1 MQEQW
6 GEELEVVIRV
16 LQVALAPAFL
26 LAAISGL
33 LNVVTGRLARVV
45 DRTREVQDELS
56 RQSGEAGQG
65 LRDELIVLGRRRKL
79 VRRSMQLGVAA
90 GMVICLMVALLFVM
104 GLAQFSMAS
113 VIVTMFSF
121 AMRLIAASLGALLM
135 ETGLAGQ
142 EVAALGVPDD
152 LGGDG
157 GAG

>member
-6 GEELEVVIRV
+6 GAELEVVIRV
-16 LQVALAPAFL
+16 LQIALAPAFL

-45 DRTREVQDELS
+45 DRTREVQDALVSAEPERRATLTAELS
-56 RQSGEAGQG
+56 TLS
-65 LRDELIVLGRRRKL
+65 RRRTL
-79 VRRSMQLGVAA
+79 VRRSMQLSVAA

-113 VIVTMFSF
+113 IIIAMFSV
-121 AMRLIAASLGALLM
+121 AMGLIAASLGALLM

-142 EVAALGVPDD
+142 EVAATGGFDD
-152 LGGDG
+152 LGVDG